1 MPKNFITT
9 AVAIGGALAL
19 LAGCKRAE
27 VAAPAETAR
36 PAPIEIVSAA
46 PSASALSFPGRVRSV
61 QRAEMA
67 FAVAGTLQEMPVAEG
82 QRVEKGAI
90 LARLD
95 AATYERTLAGV
106 QAEFDATKGEAD
118 RTEQLFRNKLVA
130 FAEIDAR
137 RAALEISRSKLAAA
151 RAEVED
157 CTLRAPFAGTVA
169 KRYVENFQRV
179 QAKEPVLSL
188 QDLDHLEIVIH
199 VPERIVR
206 SEPMRRGALAKF
218 EGVEGAAV
226 PVELKSY
233 STESD
238 PLTQT
243 YEVVLAFARP
253 ADAKVLPGM
262 GATVQSSAA
271 NGPAGP
277 GSISVP
283 LAAVV
288 GGSAGEALVWT
299 VDPSTAR
306 VAQRPVKTG
315 ELQGDRIAIRE
326 GLAEGDRVITA
337 GVHSLRAGMLVRPL
351 TETPGHESR

>member
-1 MPKNFITT
+1 
-9 AVAIGGALAL
+9 
-19 LAGCKRAE
+19 
-27 VAAPAETAR
+27 
-36 PAPIEIVSAA
+36 
-46 PSASALSFPGRVRSV
+46 
-61 QRAEMA
+61 
-67 FAVAGTLQEMPVAEG
+67 
-82 QRVEKGAI
+82 
-90 LARLD
+90 
-95 AATYERTLAGV
+95 
-106 QAEFDATKGEAD
+106 
-118 RTEQLFRNKLVA
+118 
-130 FAEIDAR
+130 
-137 RAALEISRSKLAAA
+137 
-151 RAEVED
+151 
-157 CTLRAPFAGTVA
+157 
-169 KRYVENFQRV
+169 
-179 QAKEPVLSL
+179 
-188 QDLDHLEIVIH
+188 
-199 VPERIVR
+199 
-206 SEPMRRGALAKF
+206 MRRGALAKF